1 MGFRDELV
9 YGRIILSPEPK
20 PLHFVIADNIYER
33 LKKAAGKKYRAAQR
47 MNLRFAA
54 ANSMPSPDVFVISQ
68 EAFQLALQANAYPE
82 GQAVILAVDVLS
94 PSNRKKQVDLKVA
107 LYLDSGI
114 EVWVVNPKKAE
125 IKVHKGDEVRTFGP
139 DGENKLFLPP
149 QLGGKEI
156 ALARVFSVS

>member
-9 YGRIILSPEPK
+9 YGRIIVSPQPK

-33 LKKAAGKKYRAAQR
+33 LKKAAGQKYRAVQR
-47 MNLRFAA
+47 MNLRFLAA
-54 ANSMPSPDVFVISQ
+54 KSMPSPDVFVISR
-68 EAFQLALQANAYPE
+68 EAFQLALRANGYPE
-82 GQAVILAVDVLS
+82 GSATILAVEVLS
-94 PSNRKKQVDLKVA
+94 PSNRKKHIDSKVE

-139 DGENKLFLPP
+139 NGEGKLPVP
-149 QLGGKEI
+149 AQLGGKAI
-156 ALARVFSVS
+156 PLKHIFSVG